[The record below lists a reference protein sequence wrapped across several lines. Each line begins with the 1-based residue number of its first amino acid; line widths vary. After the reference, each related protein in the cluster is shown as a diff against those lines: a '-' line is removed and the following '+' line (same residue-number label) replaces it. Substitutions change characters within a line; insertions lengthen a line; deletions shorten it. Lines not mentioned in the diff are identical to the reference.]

1 MYVYKENK
9 IMKKIFASAVLVSS
23 LLIVGNMTTSC
34 SKVED
39 LIDEI
44 SVPIPFTIPLSF
56 EAQIPVAT
64 ADTNEYVTY
73 PDIAVNLDVDAKIK
87 EKYPSL
93 SANNLKSAKLDNFS
107 IDYLSSTGGTKL
119 DALKDAKL
127 YLKTPDLPELLVA
140 ESLNNVNPNTINFT
154 PTANTELISYLKSK
168 QNSFILKIRGSKVAL
183 DAVKIKVN
191 SGFKIEVGL

>member
-1 MYVYKENK
+1 MRK
-9 IMKKIFASAVLVSS
+9 IITSIVLVSS
-23 LLIVGNMTTSC
+23 FLMIGNITTSC

-39 LIDEI
+39 IIDDI

-56 EAQIPVAT
+56 DAQIPLAT
-64 ADTNEYVTY
+64 SDNGEYVTY
-73 PDIAVNLDVDAKIK
+73 PEIPVNVDIDAKIK

-93 SANNLKSAKLDNFS
+93 SINNLRSAKLDNFS
-107 IDYLSSTGGTKL
+107 INYVSSTGGTKL
-119 DALKDAKL
+119 DAIKDAKL
-127 YLKTPDLPELLVA
+127 YIKTPDLPELLVA
-140 ESLNNVNPNTINFT
+140 ESLANVNPDVISFT
-154 PTANTELISYLKSK
+154 PTANVELINYLKSK